1 MNLFQIIIDIL
12 LIITLLYIAFF
23 KSYFTEKGKNIAT
36 KEDIGYIT
44 KEIETVKNEVK
55 YFNQIKFEISK
66 EKKEA
71 ALDYYNQASFFVD
84 YTTKIVDVLMNN
96 QTNLK
101 LISKQIE
108 DIRFQMSKLFGSFL
122 KLMIYFDKNTDFVR
136 SASNYYDSAN
146 RIQQISNLYL
156 VQLENNA
163 QQYLLLLDSLK
174 EGDVSKKTYLIQN
187 VNYSKELTQDFISKR
202 KKLIDDEVLS
212 NRGAF
217 ISELSKLT
225 NSSLNNEIL

>member
-1 MNLFQIIIDIL
+1 MNLLQIIIDII

-84 YTTKIVDVLMNN
+84 YTTKIVDVLLNN
-96 QTNLK
+96 QTDLK

-108 DIRFQMSKLFGSFL
+108 DIRFQHYYPKL
-122 KLMIYFDKNTDFVR
+122 
-136 SASNYYDSAN
+136 
-146 RIQQISNLYL
+146 
-156 VQLENNA
+156 
-163 QQYLLLLDSLK
+163 
-174 EGDVSKKTYLIQN
+174 
-187 VNYSKELTQDFISKR
+187 
-202 KKLIDDEVLS
+202 
-212 NRGAF
+212 
-217 ISELSKLT
+217 
-225 NSSLNNEIL
+225 